1 MLVGTTIIFLGVRI
15 SFFVFDIENYF
26 YIIYLKKI
34 TLHLTLN
41 AAIKNKREYRN
52 SSVVA
57 ERLEGKI
64 RNKVRQKRKAK
75 ELKSRFNYNKTFE
88 VE

>member
-1 MLVGTTIIFLGVRI
+1 M
-15 SFFVFDIENYF
+15 
-26 YIIYLKKI
+26 
-34 TLHLTLN
+34 TLN

>member
-1 MLVGTTIIFLGVRI
+1 MPQ
-15 SFFVFDIENYF
+15 
-26 YIIYLKKI
+26 
-34 TLHLTLN
+34 N
-41 AAIKNKREYRN
+41 AAIEYKQEYRN
-52 SSVVA
+52 DNVVSW
-57 ERLEGKI
+57 RLEGKI